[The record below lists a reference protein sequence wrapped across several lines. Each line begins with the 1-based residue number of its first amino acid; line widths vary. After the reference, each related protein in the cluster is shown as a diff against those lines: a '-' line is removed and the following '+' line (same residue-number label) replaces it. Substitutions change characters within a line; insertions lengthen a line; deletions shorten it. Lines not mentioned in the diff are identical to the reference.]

1 MENSRATKFLL
12 ARGAKV
18 IAVLT
23 STNYCVSPLVQ
34 GGLEI
39 PCRVEISMPPTVKNK
54 KIIEIYKEMVDFL
67 YYERE
72 TTMTVG
78 TFLVTEDE
86 ETHPLP
92 TQPKFKKKKPKAKV
106 KDSQIVSTEKDIRLF
121 FKKRVVESTQREP
134 IHDKDDVV
142 ELSD

>member
-1 MENSRATKFLL
+1 MSCGNKHASNRQEQK
-12 ARGAKV
+12 
-18 IAVLT
+18 
-23 STNYCVSPLVQ
+23 NYQ
-34 GGLEI
+34 
-39 PCRVEISMPPTVKNK
+39 K
-54 KIIEIYKEMVDFL
+54 KKEMVDLL

-92 TQPKFKKKKPKAKV
+92 TEPKFKKKKPNAKV

-121 FKKRVVESTQREP
+121 FKKRVVESTQRELT
-134 IHDKDDVV
+134 HDKDDAV